1 MSQFIKKLLGSMP
14 TPPNP
19 LGLQR
24 GDIIRLK
31 SGGPQVTV
39 VDINHRGL
47 ITCEW
52 FAGEQLH
59 RARFAPS
66 SVAADKN

>member
-1 MSQFIKKLLGSMP
+1 MSQLIEKLFGSMP
-14 TPPNP
+14 PPPNP
-19 LGLQR
+19 LGLHR

-39 VDINHRGL
+39 VGISHRGL
-47 ITCEW
+47 IICEW

-59 RARFAPS
+59 RARFEPS